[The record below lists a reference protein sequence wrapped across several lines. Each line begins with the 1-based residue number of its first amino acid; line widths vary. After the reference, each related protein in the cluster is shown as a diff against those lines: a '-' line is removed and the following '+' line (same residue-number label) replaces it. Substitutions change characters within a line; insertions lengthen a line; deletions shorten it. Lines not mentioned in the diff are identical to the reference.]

1 MLPRMATVQLVLT
14 ILGGV
19 CEVVGFSWTIA
30 EASTACSR
38 EYGELGFFRRVFAWA
53 AYWFGSPGEP
63 KPLQASIGFGFGLH
77 AGAPTISTFSGETDV
92 ERLQREIDGLR
103 AEMER
108 LHQHYEQKF
117 ENADRRVSEL
127 HAGTNQRIERLDQER
142 KESRR
147 IVLRREM
154 RGAKLFMAGAV
165 LTTIAAV
172 LGIVGGSTGTAPMH
186 VG

>member
-1 MLPRMATVQLVLT
+1 M
-14 ILGGV
+14 
-19 CEVVGFSWTIA
+19 
-30 EASTACSR
+30 
-38 EYGELGFFRRVFAWA
+38 
-53 AYWFGSPGEP
+53 
-63 KPLQASIGFGFGLH
+63 GFGFGLH

-92 ERLQREIDGLR
+92 ERLQREIDALR

-127 HAGTNQRIERLDQER
+127 HAGTNQRIERLEQER

-147 IVLRREM
+147 IALRREM

-172 LGIVGGSTGTAPMH
+172 LGIVGGSTGSAPMH